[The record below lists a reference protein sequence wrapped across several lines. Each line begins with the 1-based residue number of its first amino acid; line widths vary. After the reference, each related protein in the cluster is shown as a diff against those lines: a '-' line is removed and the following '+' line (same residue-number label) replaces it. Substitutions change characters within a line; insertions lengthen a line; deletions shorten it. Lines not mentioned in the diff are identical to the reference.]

1 MSQQIRMTPDSMRAR
16 AGEYRK
22 EAESV
27 NQVISNMDSL
37 LGKLQS
43 EWEGSASNSY
53 ANRYLELKPG
63 FQKAEELIREIA
75 AALDATA
82 RIVEE
87 TDQSIANQFSA

>member
-1 MSQQIRMTPDSMRAR
+1 MAQQIRMTPDSMRAR
-16 AGEYRK
+16 AGEYRS

-37 LGKLQS
+37 LEKLQS
-43 EWEGSASNSY
+43 EWEGSASDSY
-53 ANRYLELKPG
+53 ANRYQDLKPG

-82 RIVEE
+82 QIVEE